1 MIHRYARWYTALV
14 PTTRLRH
21 QVTETD
27 EIAAAI
33 DLAAEY
39 WPGESRSE
47 LVRRLVVAGAQRLV
61 EGPIERTLQIEL
73 ALSELA
79 ALEPCYPEGYL
90 EGLRRDWDRVQ
101 S

>member
-39 WPGESRSE
+39 WLGKSRSE
-47 LVRRLVVAGAQRLV
+47 LVRRLVVAGAQPLV

>member
-1 MIHRYARWYTALV
+1 M

-39 WPGESRSE
+39 WLGESRSE
-47 LVRRLVVAGAQRLV
+47 LVRRLVVAGAQPLV
-61 EGPIERTLQIEL
+61 ESPIERTLQIEL